1 MQRTMH
7 RGYRWNGYEDMRFG
21 HARRIGRTEEFR
33 DNDEIDDKEIVN
45 VGSYS
50 QFTPRTSRFI
60 DGCASSS

>member
-7 RGYRWNGYEDMRFG
+7 RGYTWNGYENMRFG

-33 DNDEIDDKEIVN
+33 DNDEMDDKEIVN

-50 QFTPRTSRFI
+50 
-60 DGCASSS
+60 